1 MENLTPTGN
10 DKSTIGSLVIVL
22 AIAISFLAWGLFIFF
37 SVGDKGSPSW
47 DFGIVQDIPGESA
60 FSTHP
65 PGSPGPDPQHVSQ
78 KPPRVETEMSKEK
91 P

>member
-10 DKSTIGSLVIVL
+10 DKSTIGSLVIVM
-22 AIAISFLAWGLFIFF
+22 AIAISFLAWGLLIFF
-37 SVGDKGSPSW
+37 SVGDKGSPPW

-60 FSTHP
+60 YSTHP
-65 PGSPGPDPQHVSQ
+65 PGSPEPDPQHVSD
-78 KPPRVETEMSKEK
+78 KPPQVETGLSKGK

>member
-1 MENLTPTGN
+1 MQELTAKGN
-10 DKSTIGSLVIVL
+10 DKSTIGSLIIVIV
-22 AIAISFLAWGLFIFF
+22 IAISFLAWGLFIFF

-47 DFGIVQDIPGESA
+47 DFGIVQDIPGESVY
-60 FSTHP
+60 STHP

>member
-10 DKSTIGSLVIVL
+10 DKSTIGSLIIVM

-37 SVGDKGSPSW
+37 SVGDKGSPPW

-65 PGSPGPDPQHVSQ
+65 PGSPEPDPQHVSD
-78 KPPRVETEMSKEK
+78 KPPQVETGLSKGK

>member
-1 MENLTPTGN
+1 MTDLTPKEN
-10 DKSTIGSLVIVL
+10 DKSTIGSLIIVV
-22 AIAISFLAWGLFIFF
+22 AIAISFLVWGLFIFF
-37 SVGDKGSPSW
+37 SVGDKGSPPW

-65 PGSPGPDPQHVSQ
+65 PNAPEPEPQHVSQ
-78 KPPRVETEMSKEK
+78 KPAQVETKMSKEK